1 MKTGLCQPFK
11 SWCFLMLCESS
22 IDFCKEKV
30 ILQNKL
36 EEFPLYVIVHKA
48 IHMYFNHMTC

>member
-1 MKTGLCQPFK
+1 
-11 SWCFLMLCESS
+11 MLCESS